1 MTILTVSHK
10 MVYTIVFLL
19 LAFSLTAVY
28 PTIPYSSPE
37 KWNSRSPDLCKPLV
51 IAHRGASGYVP
62 EHTLGAYALAIT
74 MGADYVEPDLVM
86 TKDGILV
93 ARHENELS
101 LSTDVA
107 KRPEF
112 ANRFKTK
119 TIDSGTVSG
128 WFTEDFT
135 LQELK
140 TLRSKEV
147 IGEVRSGNTRMD
159 GAFDIPTFQEIIDLV
174 KAMEISERRII
185 GICPE
190 LKHPTHFQQLGLGM
204 EKAVVDQFHENDYI
218 GADSAAYIQSF
229 EVTNLKELKNLTDI
243 KLIQLMGGRTRQP
256 FDQALL
262 GTGLT
267 YADMATAEG
276 LREIATYAYAVGP
289 DKSHIIPRVGTN
301 LGAPTTYVA
310 NAHAAG
316 LKVHP
321 YTFRAENLY
330 LPSEFR
336 SDNTSIV
343 AIGDMRGELQ
353 VFLATGIDG
362 FFTDQP
368 DIAARMRG
376 TCNENVRPS
385 SGTRNNAIAYYLFIV
400 YIIRKLLCNMV

>member
-1 MTILTVSHK
+1 MVNVIVYVLFACSVTTVHSAI
-10 MVYTIVFLL
+10 Y
-19 LAFSLTAVY
+19 
-28 PTIPYSSPE
+28 YSSPE
-37 KWNSRSPDLCKPLV
+37 KWNNRSPDLCKPLV
-51 IAHRGASGYVP
+51 IAHRGSSGYVP

-86 TKDGILV
+86 SNDGFLV
-93 ARHENELS
+93 ARHENELL

-107 KRPEF
+107 NRPEF
-112 ANRFKTK
+112 ATRYKTQ
-119 TIDSGTVSG
+119 TIDGRTVSG

-140 TLRSKEV
+140 MLRSKEV
-147 IGEVRSGNTRMD
+147 IGKIRPGNTRMD

-190 LKHPTHFQQLGLGM
+190 LKHPTHFQQLNLGM
-204 EKAVVDQFHENDYI
+204 EKAVVDQFHENGYV

-229 EVTNLKELKNLTDI
+229 EVSNLRELKNLTDI
-243 KLIQLMGGRTRQP
+243 KLIQLMGNSSRQP
-256 FDQALL
+256 FDQVLL

-267 YADMATAEG
+267 YGDMATAEG
-276 LREIATYAYAVGP
+276 LRNVATYAYAVGP
-289 DKSHIIPRVGTN
+289 DKSHVIPRVGNN
-301 LGAPTTYVA
+301 LGVPTSYVA

-321 YTFRAENLY
+321 YTFRAENFY
-330 LPSEFR
+330 LPYEFR
-336 SDNTSIV
+336 SNDSSI
-343 AIGDMRGELQ
+343 ADIGNMRGELQ

-368 DIAARMRG
+368 DVAVQMRG
-376 TCNENVRPS
+376 SCKENVRPN
-385 SGTRNNAIAYYLFIV
+385 SGTRISALAYNLLIAY
-400 YIIRKLLCNMV
+400 IIHKVLCHKV